1 MESDSSSSG
10 RSDIPLASG
19 DTRTADRVAFDSIEI
34 LDAID
39 VSIVLLE
46 RNFSIA
52 SFNRPAAESL
62 SLTVSDLGRPARQV
76 AALAD
81 LRHLERWCAR
91 VISTETASRHDFRKK
106 DQTFALRI
114 APYSKGDNPPIGAVL
129 TFTNVTAF
137 RASIDQ
143 AIYEREYTKAI
154 LNAGA
159 DPLVVVSQELRL
171 QTANRAFFQ
180 MFGVPREVMQS
191 ISLDSVANGS
201 LDLARART
209 QLQNMFANGSEFQAF
224 EVEHNFEGIGPR
236 TLVIDARQLSL
247 PGDSR
252 PMILLSFHDVSIRKE
267 VEAAN
272 ARLSAIVQSSE
283 DAILSKD
290 LDGIIRSWNQG
301 AEKIFGYTSDETV
314 GKPVTILI
322 PADRANEEPA
332 ILERIRRGDRI
343 DHYETVRRRKDGS
356 LIEISLTVSPIIDEH
371 GTIIGASKIARDITQ
386 RKRAEEALRAADHAK
401 DEFLAMLGH
410 ELRNPIGALVSAVRI
425 LDLQEPSANVV
436 ARARAVIGR
445 QLNLLSHLVDDLLD
459 ASRVTSAK
467 MRLSRR
473 PLDLSNVVKDTIEVL
488 RTRGMVDR
496 HQLTFSGSQVW
507 IEADET
513 RIEQIVTNL
522 LGNALKFT
530 PLGGAITV
538 NVRSEDQ
545 YALLAVQDTGIGI
558 SAETLPRIFDL
569 FVQSDSNLDRSQ
581 GGLGIG
587 LTLVRRLAELHG
599 GTVQTASDG
608 AGMGSTFTVRLPA
621 MTDPYADTVE
631 QLPGI
636 SAAHKPR
643 RVLIVEDNDDARE
656 MLSIL
661 LRTYGHQV
669 EVAHDG
675 PTGLRAAL
683 TFRPDI
689 GLLDLGLPGFDGYTL
704 ARKIRAHD
712 EGKQIYLVALTGYGQ
727 PEDRLRAE
735 QAGFDELAVKP
746 LDGNQIARLIQ
757 GGESVTNRVLPP

>member
-1 MESDSSSSG
+1 MESDSSGSG
-10 RSDIPLASG
+10 RSDISLASG
-19 DTRTADRVAFDSIEI
+19 DTKTADRVAFDGMEI

-39 VSIVLLE
+39 VSIVLLD
-46 RNFSIA
+46 RDFTVA

-62 SLTVSDLGRPARQV
+62 SLTVSDIGRPARHV
-76 AALAD
+76 AGLAD
-81 LRHLERWCAR
+81 LRHLERSCAH
-91 VISTETASRHDFRKK
+91 VVSTKTASRHDFRKK
-106 DQTFALRI
+106 DQTFVLRI
-114 APYSKGDNPPIGAVL
+114 APYSKGDHPPIGTVL

-154 LNAGA
+154 LNTGS

-180 MFGVPREVMQS
+180 MFGIPREVMQS
-191 ISLDSVANGS
+191 ISLDSLANGF
-201 LDLARART
+201 LEIARVHT
-209 QLQNMFANGSEFQAF
+209 QLQNMFADGSEFEAF
-224 EVEHNFEGIGPR
+224 EVEHNFAGIGPR
-236 TLVIDARQLSL
+236 TLIIDARQLSL
-247 PGDSR
+247 PGDSQ
-252 PMILLSFHDVSIRKE
+252 PMILLSFHDVTVRKE
-267 VEAAN
+267 AEAAN

-290 LDGIIRSWNQG
+290 LDGIITSWNQG

-322 PADRANEEPA
+322 PAERASEESA

-356 LIEISLTVSPIIDEH
+356 LVDISLTVSPIIDEH
-371 GTIIGASKIARDITQ
+371 GTIIGASKVARDITQ
-386 RKRAEEALRAADHAK
+386 RKHAEEALRIADRAK

-425 LDLQEPSANVV
+425 LDLQEPSANLV
-436 ARARAVIGR
+436 ARAQAVIGR

-473 PLDLSNVVKDTIEVL
+473 PLDLSTVVKDTIEVL
-488 RTRGMVDR
+488 RTRGMADR
-496 HQLTFSGSQVW
+496 HQLTFIGSQVW
-507 IEADET
+507 IDADET

-522 LGNALKFT
+522 VGNALKFT
-530 PLGGAITV
+530 PFGGAVTV

-569 FVQSDSNLDRSQ
+569 FVQSDSSLDRSQ

-599 GTVQTASDG
+599 GSVQAASDG
-608 AGMGSTFTVRLPA
+608 AGMGSTFTVRIPA
-621 MTDPYADTVE
+621 MAAPHSDTDD

-636 SAAHKPR
+636 AAAHKPR

-656 MLSIL
+656 MLSVL
-661 LRTYGHQV
+661 FRTYGHEV

-675 PTGLRAAL
+675 PSGLRAAL

-704 ARKIRAHD
+704 ARNIRAHD

-727 PEDRLRAE
+727 PEDRVRAE

-746 LDGNQIARLIQ
+746 LDGNQIVRLIQ
-757 GGESVTNRVLPP
+757 RGNR